1 MYFTELFWPKLV
13 GLGDVDQCWVPEKRK
28 KYVEMEKNKDDGVKT
43 LFQVI
48 SAVADH
54 GCSMWCALMNTGN

>member
-1 MYFTELFWPKLV
+1 M
-13 GLGDVDQCWVPEKRK
+13 PEKRK

-43 LFQVI
+43 LLQVI

>member
-13 GLGDVDQCWVPEKRK
+13 GLGDVDQCWVLEKRK
-28 KYVEMEKNKDDGVKT
+28 KYVEMEKNKDDGLKT
-43 LFQVI
+43 LLQVI
-48 SAVADH
+48 SAGADH